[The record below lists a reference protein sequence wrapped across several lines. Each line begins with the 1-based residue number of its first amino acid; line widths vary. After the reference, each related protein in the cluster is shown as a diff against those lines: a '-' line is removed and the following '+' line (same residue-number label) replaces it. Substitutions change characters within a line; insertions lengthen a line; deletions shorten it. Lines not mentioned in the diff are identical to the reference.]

1 MHRFIA
7 RTMHATSLAALLAL
21 LGCTETNPGG
31 DGDAGGASE
40 NSAPSAADA
49 SSTISDLRVLGRL
62 YHDHHDV
69 HARGPDGWDAALQFA
84 SAGDYDVAALERL
97 RTAGY
102 QVQWGK
108 SFREITGGMSN
119 TVLAEA
125 GSGPKLMF
133 DGSVQAP

>member
-1 MHRFIA
+1 MRRSIT
-7 RTMHATSLAALLAL
+7 RTIQVTCLAALLVL
-21 LGCTETNPGG
+21 IGCTETNPP
-31 DGDAGGASE
+31 GDAGGGGGNAG
-40 NSAPSAADA
+40 AGADGGG

-69 HARGPDGWDAALQFA
+69 HNRGPDGWDAAIQFA
-84 SAGDYDVAALERL
+84 STGDYDVSALERL

-108 SFREITGGMSN
+108 SLREITEGTSN

>member
-1 MHRFIA
+1 MRRSIT
-7 RTMHATSLAALLAL
+7 RTIHAASLATLLVL
-21 LGCTETNPGG
+21 IGCTETNPGG
-31 DGDAGGASE
+31 DAGAGGE
-40 NSAPSAADA
+40 NSAPSAAADA

-69 HARGPDGWDAALQFA
+69 HNRGPDGWDAALQFA
-84 SAGDYDVAALERL
+84 SQGNYDAAALERL

-108 SFREITGGMSN
+108 SLREITGGTSN

>member
-1 MHRFIA
+1 MHRFIT
-7 RTMHATSLAALLAL
+7 RTIHATALAALLVL
-21 LGCTETNPGG
+21 IGCTETNPPGG
-31 DGDAGGASE
+31 AGGNGGAGAE
-40 NSAPSAADA
+40 GGG

-69 HARGPDGWDAALQFA
+69 HSRGPADWDAALQFA
-84 SAGDYDVAALERL
+84 SAGDYDVAAVERI

-108 SFREITGGMSN
+108 SIREITGGTSN